1 MKRNVTASFHA
12 SLIWVSLNESMSI
25 MHRVSENEPLLYM
38 NRIKTINV
46 SARDTVSGSFKTLIP
61 NRRAWN

>member
-1 MKRNVTASFHA
+1 
-12 SLIWVSLNESMSI
+12 

-46 SARDTVSGSFKTLIP
+46 SARDTVNSPFKTLIP
-61 NRRAWN
+61 NRRA

>member
-1 MKRNVTASFHA
+1 
-12 SLIWVSLNESMSI
+12 MSI

-38 NRIKTINV
+38 NRIKTINL